1 MADPGPADPGP
12 TDPGLADTVEVW
24 LIRTDLP
31 DRVLA
36 GLEPLLDDTERQRAG
51 ALLQAAERGRFV
63 AAHGAARL
71 LIGAALGAPPAQLR
85 WRYGPHGKPELTG
98 PWTGAQVS
106 LSHSGDL
113 AALALTARRRVGVDL
128 QRLLPGGD
136 VAGMARR
143 FYPPGDA
150 RFVLTGGG
158 AAGRAER
165 FTRLWTRKEACVKV
179 GGGRLVPGLR
189 LPVCSPDQIGAD
201 QAVPDQADPDQADP
215 AQAVPARIGPIG
227 ADHMVP
233 DEAGPGQLVAA
244 DPAGSLP
251 GPLLVRDVP
260 VPAGY
265 YAAVA
270 LEGPLPYRVTRHW
283 WPGGRPAS

>member
-1 MADPGPADPGP
+1 MADPVLADPVLA
-12 TDPGLADTVEVW
+12 DPVLADPVLADTVEVW

-36 GLEPLLDDTERQRAG
+36 GLEPLLDDTERQRAR
-51 ALLQAAERGRFV
+51 ALLEAAKRARFV

-71 LIGAALGAPPAQLR
+71 LIGAALGAPPVQLR

-128 QRLLPGGD
+128 QRLLSGVD

-143 FYPPGDA
+143 FYPPADA
-150 RFVLTGGG
+150 QFVLAGGDP
-158 AAGRAER
+158 ADRASR

-189 LPVCSPDQIGAD
+189 LPVCGPGQAGPDQAGPDQI
-201 QAVPDQADPDQADP
+201 
-215 AQAVPARIGPIG
+215 
-227 ADHMVP
+227 
-233 DEAGPGQLVAA
+233 GPGQLVAA
-244 DPAGSLP
+244 GPAGSLP

-260 VPAGY
+260 MPAGY

-283 WPGGRPAS
+283 WPGCRPAS